1 LLLSIL
7 EFIGRFHPLLVHL
20 PIGVLLLALL
30 LQWLSQKEKYA
41 MPHGLVKIIWS
52 IGIVSALLS
61 CVTGF
66 LLYLN
71 GPHDEEVVAWHM
83 WMGIGVAAVS
93 LLIGAKVFSRQFDVI
108 YKVACVLLLLLITAT
123 GHLGGSLT
131 HGEDYLFAGFSDED
145 EDSVALQIPPV
156 ANVQEANA
164 YTAVVKPIFETR
176 CYSCHGDKKQK
187 GKLRMNSPEALL
199 KGGKNGEILVAGDP
213 AESELMKRL
222 LLPQT
227 DQHHMPPKGKPKLT
241 PEQIALVHWWIEGGA
256 SFDKKTKDLAQ
267 DDKIKPMLTA
277 LEKGQQIQT
286 KDPSI
291 VPEAPVVAADAKAIE
306 ALKSRGVVAVPVA
319 QGSNYL
325 AVNFVTA
332 TNITDKD
339 LELLLPIK
347 KQLLS
352 LKLTDA
358 TIGDSAVAY
367 IKECTQLRL
376 LHLGNTGITDN
387 GVAQLTSLKELRV
400 LNLVATKVSAAGVR
414 ALATLP
420 QLQTVYLFQTTVRG
434 NDWVQLKNSFPKTVL
449 DTGGYVVRTLA
460 SDTTKVVLEKKY

>member
-1 LLLSIL
+1 
-7 EFIGRFHPLLVHL
+7 
-20 PIGVLLLALL
+20 
-30 LQWLSQKEKYA
+30 
-41 MPHGLVKIIWS
+41 
-52 IGIVSALLS
+52 
-61 CVTGF
+61 
-66 LLYLN
+66 
-71 GPHDEEVVAWHM
+71 
-83 WMGIGVAAVS
+83 
-93 LLIGAKVFSRQFDVI
+93 
-108 YKVACVLLLLLITAT
+108 
-123 GHLGGSLT
+123 
-131 HGEDYLFAGFSDED
+131 
-145 EDSVALQIPPV
+145 
-156 ANVQEANA
+156 
-164 YTAVVKPIFETR
+164 
-176 CYSCHGDKKQK
+176 
-187 GKLRMNSPEALL
+187 
-199 KGGKNGEILVAGDP
+199 VAGDP

-339 LELLLPIK
+339 MELLLPIK

-358 TIGDSAVAY
+358 TIGDSAVAH